1 MLKDGTLYLS
11 AENAA
16 IAAKLRQLAPR
27 LLIAI
32 RERVPEVTVI
42 RVEAQVA
49 TGADELPTNPKKKP
63 LTIET
68 IDNLDRAAA
77 AMPESGLKTA
87 LAALARRHRRQG

>member
-16 IAAKLRQLAPR
+16 IAAKLRQLVPR

-49 TGADELPTNPKKKP
+49 AGTDELRKSAKKQP
-63 LTIET
+63 LTLET
-68 IDNLDRAAA
+68 IDNFEKAAA
-77 AMPESGLKTA
+77 AMPDSEVKSA
-87 LAALARRHRRQG
+87 LAALAQHHRPQA